1 MDVIELVYGGKTY
14 TTKSQILRILR
25 ELEFYWLIDSEV
37 EGAKIEIKNNTLIW
51 HEGIFMSGNWH
62 YGIFK
67 NGGFYGKW
75 ENGIWEGG
83 YFDGKWISGIGL
95 NKK

>member
-1 MDVIELVYGGKTY
+1 MGIIELVYGSKTY

-51 HEGIFMSGNWH
+51 HEGIFMSSNWH

-67 NGGFYGKW
+67 NGGFYGRW

-83 YFDGKWISGIGL
+83 YFDGEWISGIVL